1 MNSSDG
7 SECGYKVGKL
17 HTCNV
22 IKEVI
27 LQKETPKRAWSSME
41 SSLQRTPGL
50 RRVSSSALWATTGRL
65 VRQPTRLPGENTSSH
80 HL

>member
-22 IKEVI
+22 IKEAI

-41 SSLQRTPGL
+41 RILQVKVDVSMFGL
-50 RRVSSSALWATTGRL
+50 LERAL
-65 VRQPTRLPGENTSSH
+65 
-80 HL
+80 